1 MNVLFKVTALA
12 TLGACVFSAPH
23 ASAENSAE
31 GTLDAQKI
39 LAASDAVRNPANPFG
54 LSVVLTEYRNAQEV
68 DSNTLAIYSK
78 ADAQSGRYRT
88 LVSYVGPP
96 RDTGKLVLQSGT
108 EMWFYDPSSE
118 ASIRISPQQRL
129 LGQASTGD
137 VVTVNFA
144 HDYRAKS
151 AVLEDISDGDHTQR
165 HCYKLGLE
173 AAVPDAT
180 YHRVELWVEQSTNR
194 PVKGKFYSD
203 SDHLLKTAYY
213 RRFQSQLGLERP
225 TEIVIID
232 GLTPSWVTVMRYS
245 GYRWREIPDSWLQR
259 DYLPRFRPLSER
271 QNPGT
276 RGGELTDVTPRR
288 LG

>member
-1 MNVLFKVTALA
+1 MPEAMKTLTRLTALMALGVCLVGRLA
-12 TLGACVFSAPH
+12 TAEDAPQ
-23 ASAENSAE
+23 SPP
-31 GTLDAQKI
+31 DAQKI
-39 LAASDAVRNPANPFG
+39 LAASDAVRNPAKPFG
-54 LSVVLTEYRNAQEV
+54 LSIVLTEYRDSKQS

-78 ADAQSGRYRT
+78 LGDGGRYRT

-96 RDTGKLVLQSGT
+96 RDTGKLVLENGT

-144 HDYRAKS
+144 HDYHAES
-151 AVLEDISDGDHTQR
+151 AAPEDITDGDRALR
-165 HCYKLGLE
+165 HCYKLILTQ
-173 AAVPDAT
+173 AVPDAT
-180 YHRVELWVEQSTNR
+180 YHRIELWVEQSSSR

-203 SDHLLKTAYY
+203 SERLLKTAYY
-213 RRFQSQLGLERP
+213 RGFQSQLGMQRP

-245 GYRWREIPDSWLQR
+245 HYTWRDIPDSWLQR
-259 DYLPRFRPLSER
+259 DYLPRFRPE
-271 QNPGT
+271 
-276 RGGELTDVTPRR
+276 
-288 LG
+288 